1 METVQFSHTKKN
13 IIHIFRR
20 KKGTRTMIKIQLS
33 REDYVFDIQ
42 GLCKAFYPSR
52 QIKIITESWK
62 SEMDFGQITDDEILF
77 IRIYLGDCNIEVE
90 ALSKGKKIQEKDSA
104 DAKDRK
110 LYKNILKRCIYRVLH
125 QISGKELPW
134 GTLTGVRPSKLPMER
149 LELGESREDIERYM
163 QEQYYCSKDKISLG
177 YEIAKKEL
185 DILKAIDYKN
195 GYSLYIGIPFC
206 PTRCLYCSFPS
217 FPLEQFKKYVKDYLK
232 ALYKEIEFAGR
243 NLWAKKLTSIYIGGG
258 TPTTLEAAELR
269 RLIQKIKQSFP
280 MDHVVEFTVEAG
292 RPDTITVEK
301 LQVLKEEGVTRIS
314 INPQTMNQDT
324 LNHIGRKHTVE
335 EVVKG
340 FELARNAG
348 HDNINMDL
356 IMGLPGEDIEQVKKT
371 LEWVEKLAPESL
383 TVHSLVVKRAARL
396 NMQLDKEEHCMVG
409 DTSEMMTI
417 TEKFAQKHGY
427 EPYYMYRQKNATGSS
442 NDSQENIGYAKPGM
456 ESIYN
461 IIIME
466 EKQSILALG
475 AGAST
480 KIMLPEGPKKLER
493 IENVKNVVEYINR
506 IDEMI
511 DRKKETIERYPFV
524 LGK

>member
-1 METVQFSHTKKN
+1 
-13 IIHIFRR
+13 
-20 KKGTRTMIKIQLS
+20 MIKIQLS
-33 REDYVFDIQ
+33 KEDYVFDIQ
-42 GLCKAFYPSR
+42 GLCKAFYPSS
-52 QIKIITESWK
+52 QIVIDAESWEDK
-62 SEMDFGQITDDEILF
+62 TRLDFGQNTDDVELLIGIF
-77 IRIYLGDCNIEVE
+77 LGDSKVEVE
-90 ALSKGKKIQEKDSA
+90 VLTRETRIQEQDIA

-125 QISGKELPW
+125 QLSGKELPW
-134 GTLTGVRPSKLPMER
+134 GTLTGVRPSKLPMEH

-163 QEQYYCSKDKISLG
+163 KEQYYCSKEKISLG
-177 YEIAKKEL
+177 YEIARKEL
-185 DILKAIDYKN
+185 DILRAIDYKN

-217 FPLEQFKKYVKDYLK
+217 FPLEQFKKYVQGYLQ
-232 ALYKEIEFAGR
+232 ALYKEIDYAGR

-258 TPTTLEAAELR
+258 TPTTLEVAELR
-269 RLIQKIKQSFP
+269 KLIRKIKSSFP
-280 MDHVVEFTVEAG
+280 MKYVAEFTVEAG
-292 RPDTITVEK
+292 RPDTITFEK
-301 LQVLKEEGVTRIS
+301 LQMLKEEGITRIS

-324 LNHIGRKHTVE
+324 LDHIGRKHTIE

-340 FELARNAG
+340 FELARSAG

-356 IMGLPGEDIEQVKKT
+356 IMGLSGEKAEHVQKT
-371 LEWVEKLAPESL
+371 LDWVEKLAPESL

-396 NMQLDKEEHCMVG
+396 NLQLDREEHWMVG
-409 DTSEMMTI
+409 DTKEMMAL
-417 TEKFAQKHGY
+417 TEDFAKAHGY

-480 KIMLPEGPKKLER
+480 KIMIPKGAKKLER
-493 IENVKNVVEYINR
+493 VENVKNVVEYINR

-511 DRKKETIERYPFV
+511 NRKKEAIERYPFIV
-524 LGK
+524 GR

>member
-1 METVQFSHTKKN
+1 
-13 IIHIFRR
+13 
-20 KKGTRTMIKIQLS
+20 MIKIQLS
-33 REDYVFDIQ
+33 KEDYVFDIQ

-52 QIKIITESWK
+52 QIVIVTEPW
-62 SEMDFGQITDDEILF
+62 EAGRGIDLQQDTDNAELF
-77 IRIYLGDCNIEVE
+77 IRIFLGNSNVVVEV
-90 ALSKGKKIQEKDSA
+90 LSKEKSIHEEGCG

-110 LYKNILKRCIYRVLH
+110 VYKNVLKRCIYRALN

-134 GTLTGVRPSKLPMER
+134 GTLTGVRPSKLPMEH
-149 LELGESREDIERYM
+149 LELGESQEDIEQYM
-163 QEQYYCSKDKISLG
+163 KEQYYCSKDKISLG

-185 DILKAIDYKN
+185 DILRAIDYEN

-217 FPLEQFKKYVKDYLK
+217 FPLEQFKKYVQGYLR
-232 ALYKEIEFAGR
+232 ALYKEIDFASKH
-243 NLWAKKLTSIYIGGG
+243 LWAKKLTSIYIGGG
-258 TPTTLEAAELR
+258 TPTALEATDIR
-269 RLIQKIKQSFP
+269 RLIRKIKSCFP
-280 MDHVVEFTVEAG
+280 MEHVVEFTVEAG
-292 RPDTITVEK
+292 RPDTITYEK
-301 LQVLKEEGVTRIS
+301 LQALKEEGITRIS

-324 LNHIGRKHTVE
+324 LDYIGRKHTVKQ
-335 EVVKG
+335 VVEG
-340 FELARNAG
+340 FELARRAG

-356 IMGLPGEDIEQVKKT
+356 IMGLPGEKTEHIKKT
-371 LEWVEKLAPESL
+371 LEWVEKLTPESL

-396 NMQLDKEEHCMVG
+396 NMQLDKEEHTMVG
-409 DTSEMMTI
+409 DTSEMLFL
-417 TEKFAQKHGY
+417 TEQFAKEHGY
-427 EPYYMYRQKNATGSS
+427 APYYMYRQKNATGSS

-480 KIMLPEGPKKLER
+480 KIMLPEGAKKLER

-511 DRKKETIERYPFV
+511 DRKKEAIEKYPFV
-524 LGK
+524 VGK